1 MLLPREGLSP
11 EELEALDCVEKGLEA
26 FLASLAVGR
35 SPREA
40 FLVGLHDYETMREA
54 QAIARASA
62 EECHTY
68 QAVPEPCPH
77 GFSVG

>member
-11 EELEALDCVEKGLEA
+11 EEVEALDCLEKGLAAFHAALSEGRPPDEA
-26 FLASLAVGR
+26 FLRGI
-35 SPREA
+35 
-40 FLVGLHDYETMREA
+40 HDYETMSMA
-54 QAIARASA
+54 YAIARASA